1 MKSSRGGGF
10 KSALVVA
17 ALALSLCFVAAKSE
31 RAAAEAMDA
40 VALKSCLGSV
50 HSRDPEEKLL
60 ALGSAWNS
68 MTPSARL
75 GFLKEIRRAEHA
87 EDVDDFTLLQISAV
101 ESPEFSKAP
110 VGCFSTALEVTPPST
125 SSYLEKKCLRAT
137 SQSFYRLT
145 VALASALIVFI
156 CLRIPL
162 ELAGAPRT
170 CLGLLQHGRAENDSP
185 RARRRVQQCQQSGYL
200 CKNAAAVCEAVVN
213 LQTYRKSPQQ
223 N

>member
-1 MKSSRGGGF
+1 MKFTRGSF

-31 RAAAEAMDA
+31 RAAVEAMDA

-60 ALGSAWNS
+60 TLGSAWNS

-110 VGCFSTALEVTPPST
+110 VGCFSTALEVTSLHVVLQKSLHAAT
-125 SSYLEKKCLRAT
+125 QKVASCLLCLR
-137 SQSFYRLT
+137 RPC
-145 VALASALIVFI
+145 V
-156 CLRIPL
+156 CLRVHL
-162 ELAGAPRT
+162 LTGTPRT
-170 CLGLLQHGRAENDSP
+170 CLGLFQYG
-185 RARRRVQQCQQSGYL
+185 
-200 CKNAAAVCEAVVN
+200 
-213 LQTYRKSPQQ
+213 
-223 N
+223 